1 MLIDLICAANPTTL
15 SESVLLNYNFSLEKL
30 QAMRQVDS
38 FPNLCNSVPHLCNRL
53 PHPHPLPIML
63 AWVLADLIDLSLHQR
78 RGDMEG
84 LKLQK
89 QLLETQ
95 DPEKMIDLKETP
107 LKKHGGYTQEEH
119 IAIFE
124 SQIAGLGV

>member
-1 MLIDLICAANPTTL
+1 MRICQCICQQRSLRTD
-15 SESVLLNYNFSLEKL
+15 SEVGNVLLRTSRRR
-30 QAMRQVDS
+30 A
-38 FPNLCNSVPHLCNRL
+38 C
-53 PHPHPLPIML
+53 ML
-63 AWVLADLIDLSLHQR
+63 ACVLADLIDLSLHQR

-95 DPEKMIDLKETP
+95 NPEKMIDLKETP